1 VKKLLLPI
9 LFAGTMLAQTASSTY
24 HPPSY
29 KDLKYPP
36 LRQVQLPDIPVYTL
50 PNGIKLYLLE
60 NHELPV
66 VSGFALVRTGG
77 VFDPPD
83 KTGLAQIT
91 GTVMRTGGTKS
102 MTGDQIDV
110 KVENVAA
117 FVESGIGLTSG
128 RVAFNCLKENS
139 DEVLA
144 IFRDILTAPEFR
156 QDKLDLVK
164 GQLRGAIARRNDDPS
179 AIASREFN
187 DIIYGRD
194 TPYGREMEYSDLD
207 HIQRQD
213 LIEFYKRYFFPAN
226 TVVAI
231 QGDFSAAAMKTKIEN
246 LLGNWNYK
254 QPTVPPFPQV
264 VGKPAPGIF
273 LATKNDVTQT
283 FFEIGHLDGVFR
295 DKNYP
300 ALEVMSDILGGGFS
314 SRLFRRVRTELG
326 YAYNIS
332 ASWGANFDHPG
343 IFRVSGST
351 RSANTVDTIKAVEE
365 EIQRI
370 RTTEVSDQE
379 LQTAKETALNS
390 FIFNFDSPSKTLGR
404 VVTYEYYGYPKDFIF
419 EVQKSLERVTK
430 SDVLRV
436 AKEYIKPEN
445 LTIVAV
451 GKPQD
456 FGTPLTSLGNVV
468 PIDLTIPEPKKA
480 AGKQTTASVAK
491 GRELL
496 SRAQKA
502 VGGADKLATIRD
514 VTETADVDMQTGQG
528 AMKAKQLNESM
539 LPGQFRQ
546 TQELPFGKMIAWSD
560 GSNGWLQTPQGQMPM
575 SPEILKQVQME
586 IFRQFFSLLLSDRN
600 PDRTV
605 NATGVNRIEI
615 SDKTGHSV
623 TLDLDPVSGLPIKQ
637 TYQQS
642 GNPVQETFSDWK
654 DVDGIK
660 LPFKIVIEQAGQKF
674 ADVAVTGWKLNSG
687 LKAEDLSRKP

>member
-1 VKKLLLPI
+1 
-9 LFAGTMLAQTASSTY
+9 
-24 HPPSY
+24 
-29 KDLKYPP
+29 
-36 LRQVQLPDIPVYTL
+36 
-50 PNGIKLYLLE
+50 
-60 NHELPV
+60 
-66 VSGFALVRTGG
+66 
-77 VFDPPD
+77 
-83 KTGLAQIT
+83 
-91 GTVMRTGGTKS
+91 
-102 MTGDQIDV
+102 
-110 KVENVAA
+110 
-117 FVESGIGLTSG
+117 
-128 RVAFNCLKENS
+128 
-139 DEVLA
+139 
-144 IFRDILTAPEFR
+144 
-156 QDKLDLVK
+156 
-164 GQLRGAIARRNDDPS
+164 
-179 AIASREFN
+179 
-187 DIIYGRD
+187 
-194 TPYGREMEYSDLD
+194 
-207 HIQRQD
+207 
-213 LIEFYKRYFFPAN
+213 
-226 TVVAI
+226 
-231 QGDFSAAAMKTKIEN
+231 
-246 LLGNWNYK
+246 
-254 QPTVPPFPQV
+254 
-264 VGKPAPGIF
+264 
-273 LATKNDVTQT
+273 
-283 FFEIGHLDGVFR
+283 
-295 DKNYP
+295 
-300 ALEVMSDILGGGFS
+300 
-314 SRLFRRVRTELG
+314 
-326 YAYNIS
+326 
-332 ASWGANFDHPG
+332 
-343 IFRVSGST
+343 
-351 RSANTVDTIKAVEE
+351 VDTIKAVEE

-480 AGKQTTASVAK
+480 AGKQTTASIAK

-615 SDKTGHSV
+615 SDQTGHSV
-623 TLDLDPVSGLPIKQ
+623 TLEIDPVSGLPVKQ

-642 GNPVQETFSDWK
+642 GNPVQETFSDWN